1 MLFGTII
8 FRVRG
13 LVGQVLW
20 NSVARIICSN
30 SFLGSIF
37 QTNTMSAESPGIKTT
52 EFTNPNLEVL
62 FNEEQI
68 KDRIL
73 ELGRAITNEYRGRD
87 LVLVSVLKGSCIFLA
102 DLMRAIDLQMTIDFM
117 AVSSYKDGTVSS
129 GDVEIL
135 KDLSN
140 SIRGKDVI
148 VVEDIVDTGLT
159 LSRLL
164 EILGSRGANS
174 IKLASFLDKPD
185 PRIKTELKIDF
196 TGFVVPNRF
205 LVGYGLDAAGRYR
218 NLPFIAAVRDPS
230 AV

>member
-1 MLFGTII
+1 
-8 FRVRG
+8 
-13 LVGQVLW
+13 
-20 NSVARIICSN
+20 
-30 SFLGSIF
+30 
-37 QTNTMSAESPGIKTT
+37 MSAESPKIEAT
-52 EFTNPNLEVL
+52 EFTNPNLEIL
-62 FNEEQI
+62 YTEQEI
-68 KDRIL
+68 QDRIG
-73 ELGRAITNEYRGRD
+73 ELGKQITDEYRGRD

-102 DLMRAIDLQMTIDFM
+102 DLMRAIDLRLTIDFM
-117 AVSSYKDGTVSS
+117 SVSSYKDGTVST

-140 SIRGKDVI
+140 SIRDKDVI

-164 EILGSRGANS
+164 EILSSRGANS
-174 IKLASFLDKPD
+174 IKLASFLDKPE
-185 PRIKTELKIDF
+185 PRVKTELKIDY

-230 AV
+230 AA

>member
-1 MLFGTII
+1 
-8 FRVRG
+8 
-13 LVGQVLW
+13 
-20 NSVARIICSN
+20 
-30 SFLGSIF
+30 
-37 QTNTMSAESPGIKTT
+37 MSAESAKIEFT

-62 FNEEQI
+62 YSEDKI
-68 KDRIL
+68 RGRIV
-73 ELGRAITNEYRGRD
+73 ELGNAITEDYRGLD
-87 LVLVSVLKGSCIFLA
+87 LVLVGVLKGSCVFMA
-102 DLMRAIDLQMTIDFM
+102 DLMRAIDLQLTIDFM
-117 AVSSYKDGTVSS
+117 AVSSYKDGTVST

-140 SIRGKDVI
+140 PIRDKHVI

-164 EILGSRGANS
+164 EILSSRGASS
-174 IKLASFLDKPD
+174 IKLATFLDKPE
-185 PRIKTELKIDF
+185 PRIRTELKIDY